1 MRRFLAPAALAL
13 VCCTAAAPIQ
23 AAQSSL
29 AASLRVTVD
38 GITGAGGTLRVGL
51 YDEATFP
58 AVADAAL
65 FKQQVTRA
73 SGTAAVTFDR
83 LPPGSYAVK
92 VLQDVNNNG
101 KADSGEP
108 GGISNSA
115 SPSDFD
121 AAAIQLRPGV
131 NVVAIHLR

>member
-1 MRRFLAPAALAL
+1 MRKFLARAALLIVA
-13 VCCTAAAPIQ
+13 VAEAPSH
-23 AAQSSL
+23 AAQSSI

-38 GITGAGGTLRVGL
+38 GVTGAGGTLRIGL

-58 AVADAAL
+58 AIADAAL
-65 FKQQVTRA
+65 FKQQVARA

-101 KADSGEP
+101 KADPGEP
-108 GGISNSA
+108 LGISNA
-115 SPSDFD
+115 AGPGNFD
-121 AAAIQLRPGV
+121 AAAIQLQPGANMAV
-131 NVVAIHLR
+131 IHLR